1 MKVIFCFFFSP
12 RQHSLL
18 HILPFYCWR
27 SFAVRPTS
35 KDSTLAKS
43 LTSDGAGGRAEKP
56 KLLETR
62 IFELKVRELNQ
73 TVDGLRK
80 RKKIA
85 IERLAN
91 TKKKLEEKDKAI
103 AIVESNA
110 KQLEERLKGKRK
122 AAKECREKIQKIK
135 ADFDGV
141 ISEARRFFH
150 VFFFQV
156 LLILLFL
163 FLIPSHIFIITFD

>member
-1 MKVIFCFFFSP
+1 MV
-12 RQHSLL
+12 Q
-18 HILPFYCWR
+18 
-27 SFAVRPTS
+27 
-35 KDSTLAKS
+35 
-43 LTSDGAGGRAEKP
+43 
-56 KLLETR
+56 
-62 IFELKVRELNQ
+62 VRELNQ

-110 KQLEERLKGKRK
+110 KQLEERLKVKRQ

-135 ADFDGV
+135 SDFDGV
-141 ISEARRFFH
+141 ISEVKTFH
-150 VFFFQV
+150 FKTMHGERAVTRKLVVEQ
-156 LLILLFL
+156 
-163 FLIPSHIFIITFD
+163 SHSVPLKAAVHESSELA

>member
-1 MKVIFCFFFSP
+1 MV
-12 RQHSLL
+12 Q
-18 HILPFYCWR
+18 
-27 SFAVRPTS
+27 
-35 KDSTLAKS
+35 
-43 LTSDGAGGRAEKP
+43 
-56 KLLETR
+56 
-62 IFELKVRELNQ
+62 VRELNQ

-110 KQLEERLKGKRK
+110 KQLEERLKVKRQ

-135 ADFDGV
+135 SDFDGV
-141 ISEARRFFH
+141 ISEVKTFH
-150 VFFFQV
+150 FKTMHGERAVTRKLVVEQLALERGFSTKQDV
-156 LLILLFL
+156 TPRGKASSKKYGLF
-163 FLIPSHIFIITFD
+163 H